1 MRDESVEFNER
12 FTMKR
17 TKRRFCGRL
26 FTWEHNR
33 PGQIAPPGY
42 NEKRLEG
49 VMLVRRLPFLS
60 LIVAVFLSFPFAAWA
75 EERILRFD
83 SGAEIREDASLVVTE
98 SIRFVAEGKDI
109 KRGLIRTIPTDFTD
123 TEGKRRRAG
132 FEVLSAE
139 IDGSPTEM
147 QVERSGDGLDIR
159 IGRENAPLVPG
170 EHVIALAYRTTGQP
184 GFFADH
190 DELYWNVT
198 GNDWVFA
205 IEAATFRLKL
215 PGRNAGEGF
224 RGIEVYT
231 GKKGGKGA
239 DARTLPDGSV
249 ESTKPFAPGEGLTV
263 VYTWPKGIVAPP
275 ATPAQV
281 LEKWTP
287 SPWRSL
293 HLAMPVI
300 LLALMSAIWFLWGRD
315 PAAKNV
321 IPRFTPPEGVEAG
334 FGRYVRTMHIDDTA
348 FGAMLLGLA
357 VSGCVTIE
365 ERSFAAGQLA
375 KAASGSTAG
384 KALKLL
390 SKLAGR
396 SYRLRLH
403 RERLE
408 SASLTVDERFLIDE
422 LFGSTRNEI
431 TLSSADRPVIREAFA
446 RLSTGF
452 RARGKQLFAS
462 NIGKWSLG
470 VAVFEIYAFV
480 MFIAMMIGKGGVPE
494 PRFEPI
500 LAAIAGPFLLLPFA
514 IPLPSG
520 KGSLFL
526 RFFFRIVFPGIFLI
540 VATGLILAGGS
551 SGLDVDPVSA
561 AGPIACVVVLIVFK
575 PLLRR
580 RSAEGARL
588 AEEIEG
594 LRMFITTAEK
604 NRLEMTAQPDE
615 TPRLF
620 ETLLPWAYA
629 LDAAETWANRF
640 EKVLAA
646 SQYTPTWYRGD
657 MTTFSTPAGIAAFAS
672 TFAGSVSTGTR
683 SSGSGGSGSS
693 GGGGGGGGGRGW

>member
-1 MRDESVEFNER
+1 MRDESIECFNL
-12 FTMKR
+12 MR
-17 TKRRFCGRL
+17 TKGGVCGRL
-26 FTWEHNR
+26 FT
-33 PGQIAPPGY
+33 
-42 NEKRLEG
+42 KG
-49 VMLVRRLPFLS
+49 VMTVRRSPFLS
-60 LIVAVFLSFPFAAWA
+60 IIVASILACSFAVASA

-83 SGAEIREDASLVVTE
+83 AAAEIRSDASLVVTE
-98 SIRFVAEGKDI
+98 SIRFVSEGKDI

-123 TEGKRRRAG
+123 AQGKRRRAG

-139 IDGSPTEM
+139 IDGSPTGIK
-147 QVERSGDGLDIR
+147 VERSGDGLDIR
-159 IGRENAPLVPG
+159 IGREKTVLTPG
-170 EHVIALAYRTTGQP
+170 EHVIVLAYSTTGQL

-198 GNDWVFA
+198 GNDWAFA
-205 IEAATFRLKL
+205 IERATFRLKL
-215 PGRNAGEGF
+215 PGRNFGEGF
-224 RGIEVYT
+224 RSVEVYT
-231 GKKGGKGA
+231 GKKGEKRA

-249 ESTKPFAPGEGLTV
+249 ESTKAFPTGEGLTV
-263 VYTWPKGIVAPP
+263 AVTWPKGIVAPP
-275 ATPAQV
+275 VNPAPV

-287 SPWRSL
+287 SPWRAL

-300 LLALMSAIWFLWGRD
+300 LLALMAAIWFRWGRD
-315 PAAKNV
+315 PAAKTV
-321 IPRFTPPEGVEAG
+321 IPRFTPPDGVEAG
-334 FGRYVRTMHIDDTA
+334 FGRYVRTMRIDDTA

-357 VSGCVTIE
+357 VKGCVTIE
-365 ERSFAAGQLA
+365 ERSFAADQLA
-375 KAASGSTAG
+375 NAASGGAAG

-403 RERLE
+403 RERIE
-408 SASLTVDERFLIDE
+408 SASLTADERVLVDE
-422 LFGSTRNEI
+422 LFGSTRSEI

-446 RLSTGF
+446 RLTTSF

-462 NIGKWSLG
+462 NIGKWSIG
-470 VAVFEIYAFV
+470 VVLFEIYAFT
-480 MFIAMMIGKGGVPE
+480 MFIVMMIGKGGVPE

-500 LAAIAGPFLLLPFA
+500 LAAFAGPFLLLPFA

-520 KGSLFL
+520 KGTFFM
-526 RFFFRIVFPGIFLI
+526 RFFFRILFPGIFL
-540 VATGLILAGGS
+540 VVMTGLILAGGS

-561 AGPIACVVVLIVFK
+561 AGPIACVIVLLVFK
-575 PLLRR
+575 PLLQRR
-580 RSAEGARL
+580 TVEGARL

-604 NRLEMTAQPDE
+604 NRLEITARPDE
-615 TPRLF
+615 TPQLF
-620 ETLLPWAYA
+620 ETLLPWAFA

-646 SQYTPTWYRGD
+646 SQYTPSWYRGD
-657 MTTFSTPAGIAAFAS
+657 MRTFSTPAGIAAFAS
-672 TFAGSVSTGTR
+672 TFSGSVSTGTR